1 MTDASTPARWLEA
14 SVEVGEELAELVADV
29 MARFAP
35 GGVALGY
42 RTIEPEAD
50 GEGRPAGLLL
60 VRAYLPY
67 GPDLEDRRNRLAEA
81 LWHLGQISPVPEPAF
96 REIVEE
102 DWSIEWKKHYRP
114 LRVGRRLRI
123 LPSWIK
129 EPADPGSLVIRLDPG
144 MAFGT
149 GMHPTTQLCLA
160 ALENLVTAGSS
171 VIDLGC
177 GSGILSIAALRLGAR
192 RVLGVDTDPAAV
204 RIAAENVRRNG
215 LGQGTE
221 FRVGSLAELLAAGEQ
236 ADVVAANILAVV
248 LRRMLAEGLAGLLP
262 KGGRLIL
269 SGILADQ
276 SADVEAAV
284 TAAGMQLVEKR
295 EREDWVALVA
305 ARK

>member
-1 MTDASTPARWLEA
+1 M
-14 SVEVGEELAELVADV
+14 VADV

-269 SGILADQ
+269 WGS
-276 SADVEAAV
+276 SP
-284 TAAGMQLVEKR
+284 TNRRTWKR
-295 EREDWVALVA
+295 R
-305 ARK
+305 